1 VHKTIDKLKKS
12 DAHKRYQ
19 DVFTARCE
27 PINETMNT
35 TYWLYKRNNENC

>member
-19 DVFTARCE
+19 DVFTA
-27 PINETMNT
+27 
-35 TYWLYKRNNENC
+35 